1 MVCMSW
7 TTGQYPA
14 GFFNSLLG
22 GGQMAFPTDEQQQI
36 QLELEGLKRTLEWTE
51 IQQEQLLDRL
61 DLLRLDNARL
71 QDRVEELVRQ
81 VEGLKQQQPL
91 F

>member
-1 MVCMSW
+1 
-7 TTGQYPA
+7 
-14 GFFNSLLG
+14 
-22 GGQMAFPTDEQQQI
+22 MAFPTEQRQQI

-61 DLLRLDNARL
+61 DLLRLDNTRL
-71 QDRVEELVRQ
+71 QDRVEELERQ
-81 VEGLKQQQPL
+81 VEGLRQQQPL